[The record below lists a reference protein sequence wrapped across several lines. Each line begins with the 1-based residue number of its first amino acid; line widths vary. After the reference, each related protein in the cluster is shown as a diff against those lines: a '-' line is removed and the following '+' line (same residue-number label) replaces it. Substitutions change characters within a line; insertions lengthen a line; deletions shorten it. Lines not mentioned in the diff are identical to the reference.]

1 MGIRR
6 IPIDTIW
13 KIVYV
18 RGKAY
23 YVPDFGKMRNK
34 LRDKTKKVK
43 Q

>member
-13 KIVYV
+13 KIVHV

-34 LRDKTKKVK
+34 YRIKIKKVK
-43 Q
+43 